1 MSLSIQFYLLPILI
15 LFASGKDLTLAQGNL
30 SYELT
35 QISLW
40 LKISRLSLHIK
51 KTIYMLI
58 TNKKRTPNHND
69 LQIEGECIHELCK
82 IKFLGLIMD
91 NKLNCKDHISDVWNT
106 IINRIG
112 NDIESMTLFEY
123 KFIDDTVLFIHIFI
137 YYLLQS
143 YLG

>member
-91 NKLNCKDHISDVWNT
+91 NKLNCKDHISDV
-106 IINRIG
+106 
-112 NDIESMTLFEY
+112 
-123 KFIDDTVLFIHIFI
+123 
-137 YYLLQS
+137 
-143 YLG
+143 

>member
-35 QISLW
+35 QISPW

-91 NKLNCKDHISDVWNT
+91 NKFNCKDHISDVWNK
-106 IINRIG
+106 IGNRIG
-112 NDIESMTLFEY
+112 NDIEIMTLFEY